1 MARLQAGSQH
11 YGTEAPD
18 SIRLEL
24 TVEVYLDPAQ
34 VGYDTPL
41 DELVDLVVGR
51 IRQIDIVTDA
61 I

>member
-1 MARLQAGSQH
+1 MARLQNGSQN
-11 YGTEAPD
+11 YGGQAPD

-34 VGYDTPL
+34 VGYDTPM
-41 DELVDLVVGR
+41 DELVDLLVGR
-51 IRQIDIVTDA
+51 IRQIDVVTDA